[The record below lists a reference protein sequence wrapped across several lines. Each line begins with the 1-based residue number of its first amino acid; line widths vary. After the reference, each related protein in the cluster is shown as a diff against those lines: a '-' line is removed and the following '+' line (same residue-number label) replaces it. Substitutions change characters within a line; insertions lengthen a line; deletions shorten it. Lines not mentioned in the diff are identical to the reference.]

1 MLSVQDGQR
10 ARFRLAKETLG
21 RLSMWNF
28 LKTYGVDLAI
38 VVVALTALMPEPA
51 WAGAAIVLP
60 GPAAGG
66 LAGAAII
73 GALVI
78 AKLWR
83 RK

>member
-1 MLSVQDGQR
+1 
-10 ARFRLAKETLG
+10 
-21 RLSMWNF
+21 MWKI
-28 LKTYGVDLAI
+28 LKSRGVDLAI

-51 WAGAAIVLP
+51 WAGEVLP

-78 AKLWR
+78 AKWWR

>member
-1 MLSVQDGQR
+1 MS
-10 ARFRLAKETLG
+10 K
-21 RLSMWNF
+21 F
-28 LKTYGVDLAI
+28 LKTRGVDLAI

-51 WAGAAIVLP
+51 WAGGVLP

-66 LAGAAII
+66 LAGAAIV
-73 GALVI
+73 GAIVI

>member
-1 MLSVQDGQR
+1 MSGLQDRQPEG
-10 ARFRLAKETLG
+10 FRLAKEALR
-21 RLSMWNF
+21 RLPMWRF
-28 LKTYGVDLAI
+28 LKTRGVDLAI
-38 VVVALTALMPEPA
+38 TAIALTTLMPEPA
-51 WAGAAIVLP
+51 WAGFRVP

-78 AKLWR
+78 AKWWR